1 MSEPNKLL
9 SQVFQK
15 LILEKQAE
23 IQELKK
29 NKDKN
34 KKEITGLNFKVI
46 NFRKAIK
53 AINQHPTKITKGED
67 LKEVKG
73 IGKGIMD
80 RIDEILAEGTLKNE
94 IQEGSSIN
102 AQRSNI
108 EQLEKITGIG
118 PAKAKALNDMKI
130 TFDMLMTEMV
140 SVGGDFSKITSTMSL
155 SKLTHHQLIG
165 VKYFHD
171 IEQPIPRK
179 EILSIRLKLIKFIGQ
194 LSSSYEVIVCGSFRR
209 KKPTSGDIDVLIL
222 SPELPTEEVIKA
234 SKVNHLGII
243 VEHLKSKKVIVDSLT
258 EDGGTKFMGICKGT
272 RAGLGRRIDIR
283 LIPYQS
289 KGAAMLYFTGSGDFN
304 KIMRAEALKKGYT
317 INEYGIY
324 KLKKQGKKMVK
335 GALVPTETEE
345 DIFKVVGMKFLKP
358 EQRITSYLD
367 AHGML

>member
-1 MSEPNKLL
+1 MANKLL
-9 SQVFQK
+9 AEVFQK
-15 LILEKQAE
+15 LVQEKQAE

-29 NKDKN
+29 NKEKN
-34 KKEITGLNFKVI
+34 KKEISGLTFKVI

-53 AINQHPTKITKGED
+53 AINDHPTPITKGED
-67 LKEVKG
+67 LKAVKG

-80 RIDEILAEGTLKNE
+80 RIDEIIAEGTLKNE
-94 IQEGSSIN
+94 IPEGSNEN
-102 AQRSNI
+102 AKRSNL
-108 EQLEKITGIG
+108 EQLEKSTCIG
-118 PAKAKALNDMKI
+118 PAKAKALNDQSI
-130 TFDMLMTEMV
+130 TFEKLMGEME
-140 SVGGDFSKITSTMSL
+140 SIGGDFSKIDSDMSL

-165 VKYFHD
+165 VKYFND
-171 IEQPIPRK
+171 IEEPIPRK
-179 EILSIRLKLIKFIGQ
+179 EILAIRLKLIKFIGQ

-234 SKVNHLGII
+234 STVNHLSVI

-258 EDGGTKFMGICKGT
+258 EDGGTKFMGICKAT
-272 RAGLGRRIDIR
+272 RSGLGRRIDIR

-335 GALVPTETEE
+335 GELVPTETEE
-345 DIFKVVGMKFLKP
+345 DIFKVVDMTYLKP
-358 EQRITSYLD
+358 EQRVTSYLE
-367 AHGML
+367 AHDML